1 MATRKSKSKSKR
13 TVVVSRHGRFPFQ
26 RGIITAALL
35 QRGLSMNKAFHL
47 SGKVRH
53 WVDDRREVDA
63 SEIEALLEEY
73 LRDEPQLL
81 VAPEAPSSTPTTRR
95 PLIRSQAGILPF
107 SRGILL
113 RRLTTIGL
121 ELEPAIAVADE
132 ATAWL
137 GGLNEPEIPL
147 DRLSAFVADQLAD
160 AYGEPLAQRYRLL
173 GWIRNA
179 DKPVIL
185 MLGGATGTG
194 KSTLATDLAFR
205 LGINRVTG
213 TDMIRETLRTVL
225 SRDVVPGLHDHS
237 FRGVFQGG
245 QMLSNPRERVLA
257 GFRQQAAQVAVGIRA
272 VVGRAIQENAHLI
285 IEGTHLLPPFTRY
298 IPAGADVHI
307 AGMVLSIPD
316 ERTHRERFAARAR
329 FAPNRPVE
337 AYLEAFQA
345 VRWIHDDVTQMAD
358 ESDVLVL
365 TDRPLDQARSALVGY
380 LSEALPV
387 APIAAI
393 EESSAVQPSPISEA
407 TLFLILDGMP
417 DEPNAALSNQ
427 TPLQAARTPT
437 LRALAGVGAQGLI
450 QTGTSGGKVAA
461 GTGDGL
467 LALLADRDTKLNIG
481 RGLLEALGQGIHLPS
496 EGVVIR
502 GNLATVE
509 PDGQLSDRR
518 AGRIREGQEDLLRAL
533 SDVPLG
539 KGIRGSIHAGHEH
552 RVVVLLQGEGL
563 SSQVSDTDP
572 SRAGVVS
579 RRLAAEP
586 TDKSKSAR
594 RTADALNTL
603 LEIAH
608 KHLSAHPHNEARSAR
623 GLHPANCIITRG
635 AAPLN
640 QQPAGRTDEI
650 GAVVSGCSTAM
661 GVARFLGFQTATSR
675 EMTGNLDTNL
685 NQKFTIAGE
694 LLEQHDL
701 VVIHI
706 KGTDIAAHD
715 RRPLAKRDF
724 IERIDKA
731 LGRFLKKHEG
741 LRVVISAD
749 HPTSS
754 RSGDHMAEPVPVL
767 IGSWEGKTEDADFD
781 EDSARTGVL
790 GTLKSGD
797 LMELLR
803 EA

>member
-1 MATRKSKSKSKR
+1 MATSKSKSKSKR
-13 TVVVSRHGRFPFQ
+13 PVVVSRHGRFPFQ
-26 RGIITAALL
+26 RGIITATLI
-35 QRGLSMNKAFHL
+35 QRGLTMNQAFRL

-53 WVDDRREVDA
+53 WVDDRREVNA

-73 LRDEPQLL
+73 LRDEPQL
-81 VAPEAPSSTPTTRR
+81 AMEPEPPAPTTTMRR
-95 PLIRSQAGILPF
+95 PLIRSEAGLLPF

-121 ELEPAIAVADE
+121 DLEPAIAVADE
-132 ATAWL
+132 VTGWL
-137 GGLNEPEIPL
+137 GELDADEISL
-147 DRLSAFVADQLAD
+147 DHLSAFVGDQLSA
-160 AYGEPLAQRYRLL
+160 AFGEPLAQRHRLL
-173 GWIRNA
+173 GWIRKA
-179 DKPVIL
+179 EKPVIL

-225 SRDVVPGLHDHS
+225 SREVVPGLHDHS
-237 FRGVFQGG
+237 FRGVIQGG

-298 IPAGADVHI
+298 LPAGADVHI
-307 AGMVLSIPD
+307 AGLVLSIPD
-316 ERTHRERFAARAR
+316 ERTHRERFALRAR
-329 FAPNRPVE
+329 LAPHRPAA

-345 VRWIHDDVTQMAD
+345 VRWIHDDLTQMAD

-387 APIAAI
+387 TQLIPDEETDAP
-393 EESSAVQPSPISEA
+393 PSPISEP
-407 TLFLILDGMP
+407 TLFLILDGLP
-417 DEPNAALSNQ
+417 DEPNAALGNQ
-427 TPLQAARTPT
+427 TPLQAAKSPT

-450 QTGTSGGKVAA
+450 QTGPDNGKIAA

-467 LALLADRDTKLNIG
+467 LALLSERSTELDIG
-481 RGLLEALGQGIHLPS
+481 RGLLEALGQGIHLPQ

-509 PDGQLSDRR
+509 PDGQLIDRR

-539 KGIRGSIHAGHEH
+539 GGIRGSIHAGHEH

-563 SSQVSDTDP
+563 SSEVSDTDP
-572 SRAGVVS
+572 SRRAVVS
-579 RRLAAEP
+579 RRLTASP
-586 TDKSKSAR
+586 TDKSKDAA
-594 RTADALNTL
+594 RTARALNKL

-608 KHLSAHPHNEARSAR
+608 KHLVSHPHNEARSAR

-635 AAPLN
+635 AATLN
-640 QQPAGRTDEI
+640 VRPAGRPEEI

-661 GVARFLGFQTATSR
+661 GVARLLGFQTATSR
-675 EMTGNLDTNL
+675 EMTGNLDTDL
-685 NQKFTIAGE
+685 GQKLSTAGE
-694 LLEQHDL
+694 LLKQHDL

-731 LGRFLKKHEG
+731 LGRFLKKREG

-767 IGSWEGKTEDADFD
+767 IATWEGRTEDADFD
-781 EDSARTGVL
+781 EESARAGVL
-790 GTLKSGD
+790 GMLEPGD
-797 LMELLR
+797 LLELLR
-803 EA
+803 EG